1 MPPGKKSKASPGTT
15 KGNPTLFSFFKK
27 KPEGDSSK
35 PKAAFATVSKPKA
48 ARATASENSK
58 ATTTKVTACAAKTN
72 ASGKGTAATNVTG
85 TPKGKIHDDDPK
97 TPSTDISTD
106 AEEDISPILCKK
118 TAKAADKPFDGSKK
132 KQSLPSNTSGSNNP
146 AKQCS
151 ASTRSS
157 ATKKRRFIEE
167 DSDEEEMEWN
177 DVDEE
182 RQEGE
187 KHEAKDAEQENVDE
201 IPIEAAKQ
209 HKEDNNMEVETER
222 KPPAKKSTS
231 NSNGSNETNGEGNRE
246 DPYQKK
252 NEPAKEIPAA
262 VAAAK
267 KPSSWGFLGNAFA
280 ASNKKKRKNASSS
293 KTADGG
299 ANTGRSVIKNPYTA
313 GDDLPILSNPQD
325 MFDDMV
331 HNQLCDYGTR
341 VDMLRPLLE
350 TLHGRTLKIATM
362 CSGTESPVLALDM
375 ISKSIEDVCKKYNIT
390 VGANKDEVPQIVCE
404 HIFSCEIE
412 PFKQSYIER
421 NFQPKRLFR
430 DIRELG
436 NDKAC
441 TAFGA
446 LIDVPNTPGC
456 VDILVAGTSCVDYS
470 NLNNKKKAMED
481 LGESGQTFQG
491 MMNWVKK
498 AQPAMVIIE
507 NVRGAPWD
515 AKVKLMES
523 LGYAAVWMHVD
534 SKDFYIPRE
543 LLETCWVWDIRS
555 MISHLTLSLCNHDT
569 ITMIIRNA
577 SAWLSLCCLE
587 GPESFYQS
595 EAPQWMEGK
604 NGKA

>member
-1 MPPGKKSKASPGTT
+1 MPPGKTSKASSGST
-15 KGNPTLFSFFKK
+15 KGNPTLFSFFQK
-27 KPEGDSSK
+27 KPEVNDSVAPKPKTVTATATKSSK
-35 PKAAFATVSKPKA
+35 AP
-48 ARATASENSK
+48 
-58 ATTTKVTACAAKTN
+58 TKVTGSAAK
-72 ASGKGTAATNVTG
+72 AKAAGKGTAATKAMP
-85 TPKGKIHDDDPK
+85 TPKRNIHNDIPE
-97 TPSTDISTD
+97 TLSTDISTD
-106 AEEDISPILCKK
+106 LEEDMSPIVNKK
-118 TAKAADKPFDGSKK
+118 TAKATDTRSDVSKDKQPR
-132 KQSLPSNTSGSNNP
+132 P
-146 AKQCS
+146 AS
-151 ASTRSS
+151 ASGFSESQANQSATSTRISN
-157 ATKKRRFIEE
+157 TKKRRFIEE
-167 DSDEEEMEWN
+167 DSDEEEMEWD
-177 DVDEE
+177 DVEEEQKTCEKEEARDDEDE
-182 RQEGE
+182 SVEE
-187 KHEAKDAEQENVDE
+187 KRLSTTQID
-201 IPIEAAKQ
+201 AAKQ
-209 HKEDNNMEVETER
+209 VNEDKMEVETER
-222 KPPAKKSTS
+222 KPPARKTTDES
-231 NSNGSNETNGEGNRE
+231 NDSNGTDSEEKCRGHSE
-246 DPYQKK
+246 KK
-252 NEPAKEIPAA
+252 KEAVKVIPGA
-262 VAAAK
+262 VATK
-267 KPSSWGFLGNAFA
+267 TKPSSWGFLGNAFA
-280 ASNKKKRKNASSS
+280 ASNKKKRKNVSSS
-293 KTADGG
+293 KSADGG
-299 ANTGRSVIKNPYTA
+299 VNASRSVIKTPYTA

-331 HNQLCDYGTR
+331 HNQLCENGSR

-350 TLHGRTLKIATM
+350 KLHGRTLKIATM

-375 ISKSIEDVCKKYNIT
+375 ISKSIEDVCQKYNIT

-456 VDILVAGTSCVDYS
+456 VDLLVAGTSCVDYS

-491 MMNWVKK
+491 MMNWVRK

-543 LLETCWVWDIRS
+543 LLG
-555 MISHLTLSLCNHDT
+555 
-569 ITMIIRNA
+569 A
-577 SAWLSLCCLE
+577 CC
-587 GPESFYQS
+587 
-595 EAPQWMEGK
+595 
-604 NGKA
+604 